1 MKRLLPLACFLPALL
16 MGLVALGLTG
26 GYAVNVTPSLERGI
40 YKASTASPSRGD
52 IVGFCLD
59 GAGAHLAAERAY
71 LAPGSCTS
79 GLRPLLKYLA
89 GMPGDVVTVTPDDCV
104 VIMTRGHQADYEV
117 LTQVLRSGAR
127 YIGCIGSRKKLA
139 LCRDK
144 LLAAG
149 FTEAEYACVHAPIG
163 LAIGA
168 VTPAEIAVSVCAQL
182 VQWFHS
188 KE

>member
-89 GMPGDVVTVTPDDCV
+89 GMPGDVVTVTPDGILCGPAAGPRCLWPAKALPVDSQGRPLPPSLLHDG
-104 VIMTRGHQADYEV
+104 VIPAGQALV
-117 LTQVLRSGAR
+117 LTAHPGGFDSR
-127 YIGCIGSRKKLA
+127 YFGLVPLA
-139 LCRDK
+139 
-144 LLAAG
+144 
-149 FTEAEYACVHAPIG
+149 G
-163 LAIGA
+163 LTTY
-168 VTPAEIAVSVCAQL
+168 TPFFITGGR
-182 VQWFHS
+182 
-188 KE
+188 

>member
-16 MGLVALGLTG
+16 MGLVAPGLTG

-79 GLRPLLKYLA
+79 GLRPLLKHLA
-89 GMPGDVVTVTPDDCV
+89 GMPGDVVTVTPDGILCGPAAGPRCLWPVKALPADSHGRPLPPSPLHDG
-104 VIMTRGHQADYEV
+104 VIPAGQALV
-117 LTQVLRSGAR
+117 LTAHPGGFDSR
-127 YIGCIGSRKKLA
+127 YFGLVPLA
-139 LCRDK
+139 GLTTYTPF
-144 LLAAG
+144 
-149 FTEAEYACVHAPIG
+149 FTTG
-163 LAIGA
+163 GR
-168 VTPAEIAVSVCAQL
+168 
-182 VQWFHS
+182 
-188 KE
+188 